1 MKGLGRLG
9 ALPFAGVAVTLMALL
24 AMWVD
29 NLRQLP
35 VEGALPTLAAG
46 AVLAAATV
54 VLFRPMAGSWARAGL
69 FSGMLAVY
77 IFYVPALG
85 DFLDLAVLP
94 MLALHAVSIALLIF
108 LARRIPKEG
117 VRLTSLSA
125 RINLL
130 CLILLV
136 PAVLPVVMKSASA
149 APARAKA
156 AVALPDF
163 EGYSN
168 ANSPDV
174 WHILLDRYAGVDTFR
189 STYQFDNRPFIEALR
204 QRGFTV
210 QDQAFGNYQRTGH
223 SVASTMNGALLDPL
237 SEPMQGRGED
247 WIPIYRLMRNGAA
260 IRFFN
265 HQGYRTVFAGSW
277 WEPTR
282 FSDEAGESMK
292 IRAIPQLARLAIKDS
307 AVGLW
312 TSEQR
317 IPFIDGRGDQCFRAN
332 EKFRRLKE
340 IVRQDGKKFVFAH
353 FLVPHPPF
361 VLNAD
366 GSCRSLSAAKSATRR
381 DNYIAQVEFANRQV
395 LSLIDTIIAAKRPA
409 VIVLHSDEGP
419 WPAPYV
425 GNEHGLGTDPVRVP
439 WADLPPQKLR
449 EKMSILLAVRG
460 PAGPPATM
468 PTSPVQIYPSI
479 LHDYFGSKRPLP
491 PSRHFIFESDR
502 QLYTFRE
509 VSGKLAQR

>member
-1 MKGLGRLG
+1 MKGWGRLG
-9 ALPFAGVAVTLMALL
+9 TLPLAGVAVTLMALL
-24 AMWVD
+24 ALWKD

-35 VEGALPTLAAG
+35 VEGALPTLASG
-46 AVLAAATV
+46 AALAAATV
-54 VLFRPMAGSWARAGL
+54 VLFRPLAGSWARAGL

-85 DFLDLAVLP
+85 DFLKLPVLP
-94 MLALHAVSIALLIF
+94 LLALHAVSLALLVF
-108 LARRIPKEG
+108 LARRIPKAG
-117 VRLTSLSA
+117 DKLASLSA

-130 CLILLV
+130 CLILLI
-136 PAVLPVVMKSASA
+136 PAVIPVVVMTASA

-156 AVALPDF
+156 AAALPEL
-163 EGYSN
+163 EGR
-168 ANSPDV
+168 AGPGSPDV

-210 QDQAFGNYQRTGH
+210 QDEAFGNYQRTGH
-223 SVASTMNGALLDPL
+223 SVASTMNGSLLDPL
-237 SEPMQGRGED
+237 SAPMAEQSED

-265 HQGYRTVFAGSW
+265 RQGYRTVFAGSW

-282 FSDEAGESMK
+282 FSNEADESIK
-292 IRAIPQLARLAIKDS
+292 IRAIPQLARLAIKGS
-307 AVGLW
+307 AIGLW
-312 TSEQR
+312 TSER
-317 IPFIDGRGDQCFRAN
+317 SIPWIDGRGDQCFRAN
-332 EKFRRLKE
+332 EKFRRLKQ
-340 IVRQDGKKFVFAH
+340 IAGQGGKKYVFAH

-366 GSCRSLSAAKSATRR
+366 GSCRSLSAAKAATRR
-381 DNYIAQVEFANRQV
+381 NNYIAQVEFANRQV
-395 LSLIDTIIAAKRPA
+395 LSLIDTILAGKRPA

-439 WADLPPQKLR
+439 WNDLPPQKLR

-460 PAGPPATM
+460 PDGPPATM

-479 LHDYFGSKRPLP
+479 LRDDFGSKRPLP
-491 PSRHFIFESDR
+491 PSRHFIFESDE

-509 VSGKLAQR
+509 VSRKLAQP